1 VTIVVFLYQDSRSK
15 PSEAPRPRQSRFWG
29 WGGEVCGKFLGFCV
43 FCVYCPFLRISV
55 VLYTDRKI
63 EGVLASRAAAERRM
77 MRERAEYMTESE
89 MEESE
94 SEQTAHNL
102 SASLVNMAG
111 DSDEDSSTDS

>member
-1 VTIVVFLYQDSRSK
+1 VNSI
-15 PSEAPRPRQSRFWG
+15 
-29 WGGEVCGKFLGFCV
+29 LGFCV
-43 FCVYCPFLRISV
+43 LSVYFARSHGP
-55 VLYTDRKI
+55 VLSCTDRKI